1 MVTFGLTAY
10 LGNGLSFFC
19 NGPSAKIISVDS
31 CFPHRISIVEFFK
44 IAGRIQRSTIIGA
57 TVMLGLIGLMGCRS
71 SSIYISPNANIFP
84 DIRVS
89 DSSELSH
96 EIFLLG
102 DGGAARADSPTL
114 NLLKGLVER
123 ASDQSSVIFLGDNVY
138 CCGLP
143 AEDHPDRADAE
154 RVLDWQLDAVRGH
167 EGQSYFLPGNHD
179 WQHGPDGLMRQ
190 EAYLENEG
198 GNSVSFLPN
207 RLKPGP
213 KVVKLTDDL
222 VLVVI
227 DSEWYL
233 RAASRGFDSSAGS
246 EESRA
251 DFLFELEQELVKHRD
266 KTVVVVG
273 HHPLFDNGKHG
284 GHISL
289 AQQMTPV
296 PVLGSFRAFKRRF
309 FGGKEDL
316 SSREYTEFR
325 EAMIELF
332 TGRERLIYAAGHS
345 HSLQYRPLTTRR
357 RTWHHLVSGS
367 ASLVDDVVRG
377 RGTEFAASASGLIR
391 LRFYEDQSIVMD
403 ILESSGEVLFS
414 RQLEAPNED
423 LRILVRDIGQD
434 GTADEGGY
442 ANSTFMAA
450 ANASYKTNSRFI
462 RKIAGQH
469 NRAVWTE
476 PVTLP
481 VLDVASMYGGL
492 VPLQMG
498 GGSQTVTIRLLSKQN
513 DNVYLLRSV
522 DKVSARI
529 WSPNLQQTFTRDL
542 LQDQTSMLHPFG
554 ALLATPLAEATG
566 VYHTKPELVFV
577 PDDPLL
583 GPYRG
588 PLVGRIALL
597 EIRPNGDLSEYDNFG
612 NAPDVDSYHS
622 VVESITED
630 NDHRVDQWRWARSR
644 LLDMLIADT
653 DRTADNWRFA
663 AVEPAD
669 SAGKIYE
676 AVPRDRDAA
685 FRRLDDIFPSLYKI
699 FFQDLWQEFSDGFG
713 NLRGLNRKGLAS
725 DRRFTSALRR
735 SDWVAIADSMQAELS
750 DEILNHVL
758 DSVPPEIAEVE
769 GEAFISTLTKRRNDL
784 HDVAGRYYDLISR
797 IVDVVG
803 SDKHE
808 RFEVERMQDS
818 TRIRVFSTKKDGET
832 RRLIFERT
840 VLHRETKEIRL
851 YGLDGNDR
859 FEVSGGSEHPILI
872 RIVGGPGTDVLQDES
887 TNRDRGHSITYH
899 DAEAGNEIHAGNATK
914 QILNNT
920 PGNNKYDPEE
930 VTFGRK
936 TPITFFGSNNDD
948 GFFFGGGLLISRDGF
963 RRTPFGQQHR
973 IQANMALRTRAF
985 NFEYAGAYTAFIRK
999 WDLKT
1004 ALSVQ
1009 TPNNIRNFYGLSNES
1024 KNDVGSRRF
1033 YQAKLAHAHATVL
1046 FENEIRDGLALIGG
1060 LHASFTDVGEDSNRF
1075 LAIQPGIS
1083 SSAYEDQWFTGAQVG
1098 ISIDTRDGSLNP
1110 SQGMSWSSSV
1120 ETNIGVYNSTDTFI
1134 KLKSDL
1140 RVYSSPSLAPRITVA
1155 MRTGVEHVIGDFPF
1169 YASSTLGGKRNLRG
1183 YRSTRFA
1190 GRTAAW
1196 FNSDLRLELFDFAGY
1211 LAFGRGGPL
1220 GFFDVGR
1227 VWTDGESSSIWHTGV
1242 GGGVWAQLFD
1252 AAVLNGTVGFSEDD
1266 TTLSIG
1272 IGFQY

>member
-1 MVTFGLTAY
+1 M
-10 LGNGLSFFC
+10 
-19 NGPSAKIISVDS
+19 I
-31 CFPHRISIVEFFK
+31 
-44 IAGRIQRSTIIGA
+44 
-57 TVMLGLIGLMGCRS
+57 GLIGLMGCRS
-71 SSIYISPNANIFP
+71 SGIYISPNANIFP
-84 DIRVS
+84 DSWAS
-89 DSSELSH
+89 DSSELTH

-102 DGGAARADSPTL
+102 DGGAATADSPTL
-114 NLLKGLVER
+114 NLLKGLVEK
-123 ASDQSSVIFLGDNVY
+123 ASARSSVIFLGDNVY

-143 AEDHPDRADAE
+143 AENHADRTSAE
-154 RVLDWQLDAVRGH
+154 QILDWQLDAVRGQA
-167 EGQSYFLPGNHD
+167 GQSYFLPGNHD
-179 WQHGPDGLMRQ
+179 WRGGRDALMRQ
-190 EAYLENEG
+190 EVYVENAG
-198 GNSVSFLPN
+198 GSNVSFLPN
-207 RLKPGP
+207 RAKPGP
-213 KVVKLTDDL
+213 KVVKLNDDL
-222 VLVVI
+222 VLIVI

-233 RAASRGFDSSAGS
+233 RAASRGSDSSTSNAK
-246 EESRA
+246 SRA
-251 DFLFELEQELVKHRD
+251 DFLFKLEQELVKHRN

-289 AQQMTPV
+289 AQQLTPV
-296 PVLGSFRAFKRRF
+296 PVVGSVQAFKRRF

-391 LRFYEDQSIVMD
+391 LRFYQDESIVMD
-403 ILESSGEVLFS
+403 IIESSGEVLFR

-423 LRILVRDIGQD
+423 LRTLVRGIGEGEGEGEEAGKSEFE
-434 GTADEGGY
+434 GTT
-442 ANSTFMAA
+442 SVVA
-450 ANASYKTNSRFI
+450 ANASYKTKSRII

-469 NRAVWTE
+469 NRAVWTT

-481 VLDVASMYGGL
+481 VLDVASIYGGL

-513 DNVYLLRSV
+513 ENVYLLRSV

-529 WSPNLQQTFTRDL
+529 WSANLQQTFARDL
-542 LQDQTSMLHPFG
+542 LQDQTSMLHPYG
-554 ALLATPLAEATG
+554 ALLTTPLAEATG
-566 VYHTKPELVFV
+566 VYHTKPVFVIV

-583 GPYRG
+583 GPYRE

-597 EIRPNGDLSEYDNFG
+597 EIRPNGDLTEYDNFG

-622 VVESITED
+622 VVEKITED

-685 FRRLDDIFPSLYKI
+685 FRRLNGVFPSLYKI

-713 NLRGLNRKGLAS
+713 NLRGLNRKGMAS

-735 SDWVAIADSMQAELS
+735 SDWVAIADSMQFELN
-750 DEILNHVL
+750 DEILAHVL
-758 DSVPPEIAEVE
+758 DSVPPEIAEME
-769 GEAFISTLTKRRNDL
+769 GDAFVSTLTKRRNDL
-784 HDVAGRYYDLISR
+784 KDVAGRYYDLISR

-832 RRLIFERT
+832 RRLIYDRT
-840 VLHRETKEIRL
+840 ILHRETEEIRL
-851 YGLDGNDR
+851 YGLDGSDR
-859 FEVSGGSEHPILI
+859 FEISGGSRHPILI
-872 RIVGGPGTDVLQDES
+872 RIVGGPGTDVLEDRS

-899 DAEAGNEIHAGNATK
+899 DAESGNEVHAGSATK

-930 VTFGRK
+930 VTFGRR
-936 TPITFFGSNNDD
+936 TPTTFFGSNNDD

-963 RRTPFGQQHR
+963 RRSPFGQQHR
-973 IQANMALRTRAF
+973 IQANMAVRTRAF
-985 NFEYAGAYTAFIRK
+985 NFEYSGVYTAFIRK

-1033 YQAKLAHAHATVL
+1033 YQARLARAHATVL

-1075 LAIQPGIS
+1075 LALQPGIS

-1120 ETNIGVYNSTDTFI
+1120 ETNFGVHNNTDTYT
-1134 KLKSDL
+1134 KLRSDL
-1140 RVYSSPSLAPRITVA
+1140 RVYSSPTMAPRITVA
-1155 MRTGVEHVIGDFPF
+1155 MRTGVEHIIGDFPF

-1196 FNSDLRLELFDFAGY
+1196 FNSELRLELFDFAGY

-1227 VWTDGESSSIWHTGV
+1227 VWTDGESSRIWHSGA